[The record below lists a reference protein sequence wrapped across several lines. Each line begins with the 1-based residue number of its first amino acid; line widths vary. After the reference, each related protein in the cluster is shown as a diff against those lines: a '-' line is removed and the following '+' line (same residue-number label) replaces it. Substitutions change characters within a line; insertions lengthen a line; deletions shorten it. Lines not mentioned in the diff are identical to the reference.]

1 MSQITTQD
9 IDEVLAALADR
20 KINGPRA
27 TDLLLDL
34 RLQLDEDK

>member
-1 MSQITTQD
+1 MKITIQE

-27 TDLLLDL
+27 TDLLLDM
-34 RLQLDEDK
+34 RLKLEEDE

>member
-1 MSQITTQD
+1 MNITVQE

-27 TDLLLDL
+27 SDLLLDI
-34 RLQLDEDK
+34 RNQLTQDN